1 MAQLKSVQ
9 VTNKLPVPSANGATD
24 VVPIIGDYTIKT
36 GDAAGD
42 VIEMCPLPAGYVP
55 VDSVLDNEAL
65 ATTSVGN
72 LGIMAGAYLDSGA
85 RAVSGQLFNSA
96 AALAAAG
103 VKRMDVAGSGRVAPT
118 TGDRSVGLVLTSL
131 TTPVIGAKV
140 RLTLFVRPA
149 VEGV

>member
-9 VTNKLPVPSANGATD
+9 VTNKQPIPSANGATD
-24 VVPIIGDYTIKT
+24 IVPIVGDYTIKT

-72 LGIMAGAYLDSGA
+72 VGIMAGAYLESGA

-96 AALAAAG
+96 ASLQTAG
-103 VKRMDVAGSGRVAPT
+103 VKRMDVVGSGRVAPT
-118 TGDRSVGLVLTSL
+118 TGDRSIGIVLTSL
-131 TTPVIGAKV
+131 TTPVVGAKL
-140 RLTLFVRPA
+140 RLTVFVRPQS
-149 VEGV
+149 EGV